1 MSPKIEQLVEQSRQ
15 LSREER
21 AELVDRLTIE
31 MCSDGGPEYAAE
43 WVQEAERR
51 LDELNSGKVRAVPG
65 DEVMARARK
74 IVGL

>member
-1 MSPKIEQLVEQSRQ
+1 MDS
-15 LSREER
+15 
-21 AELVDRLTIE
+21 LTIE
-31 MCSDGGPEYAAE
+31 MCSDGGPEYAAQ

>member
-31 MCSDGGPEYAAE
+31 MCSEDGPEYAAE

-51 LDELNSGKVRAVPG
+51 LGELNSGKVRAVPG